1 MATEKILRNLSELQ
15 EQSSKKLS
23 WSTIAGIKNR
33 EKPRT
38 LVVKEFVNSLKWA
51 TKPIKGA
58 ESLLDPKNTQ
68 SIRKIRTMDPGQE
81 GNSTFSLNT
90 ALLGG
95 QSYPILDAVLG
106 ITVGFAGNIAGL
118 LFSVTT
124 TALNMKKTSQRVLAR
139 SGDEIWHVEEIG
151 KVRSGG
157 SYKAVYISSYFI
169 VDPFR
174 GQSLHTHSN
183 GKGWLIHEEREELTL
198 D

>member
-1 MATEKILRNLSELQ
+1 MAIEKIIYNLSELQ
-15 EQSSKKLS
+15 EQSNKRLN

-33 EKPRT
+33 EKPRA
-38 LVVKEFVNSLKWA
+38 LVVQEFVHSTKWA

-68 SIRKIRTMDPGQE
+68 SLRKIRTMDPGQE

-95 QSYPILDAVLG
+95 QSYPILDAVIG
-106 ITVGFAGNIAGL
+106 TTVGVASGFAGL
-118 LFSVTT
+118 LFSAAT
-124 TALNMKKTSQRVLAR
+124 TALNLQKTSQRVLAR

-151 KVRSGG
+151 KVRNGG
-157 SYKAVYISSYFI
+157 SYKAVYVSSYFI

-174 GQSLHTHSN
+174 GHSLHTHSN
-183 GKGWLIHEEREELTL
+183 GKGWLIHEEREALTL